1 MCVYVHTHTVN
12 ACPILQ
18 GSVSCVPNWLGP
30 MGDQSLNLG
39 TGVAGHVGADMVVLL
54 LFVWVGERVQFM
66 IEQTNGEIKQGR
78 QKRNKC
84 AKTYEPLATETWDSG
99 SALSIE
105 AATRTRWKH
114 LRR

>member
-54 LFVWVGERVQFM
+54 LFVWGGGEGAVHDR
-66 IEQTNGEIKQGR
+66 TNKW
-78 QKRNKC
+78 RNKARTTEEEQMC
-84 AKTYEPLATETWDSG
+84 AN
-99 SALSIE
+99 I
-105 AATRTRWKH
+105 RTTGY
-114 LRR
+114 